1 MRLTR
6 KEEIEKYVLENGS
19 ASLDEICEKF
29 KISKNTLRRDLDI
42 IQKRGTIKK
51 VYGGV
56 KKVEDLKT
64 NKIKS
69 LLSYSERAVE
79 MSIEKEKIC
88 KLASEFIGNG
98 DIIFIDTGTST
109 QYLLKYIS
117 HLEDVTVITN
127 SVIVMAQALEYPK
140 LTVIGLPGVLKR
152 GTASLVGNSC
162 VKYLKSYNIKKAFMA
177 CTGIS
182 DLGVSNA
189 SLEEYEIKKEVINQ
203 SSEKFLLVDNSKF
216 GVNSLM
222 IYSEIDQFDYIIT
235 DKKPKEHYFDILKK
249 NGVNVEIT
257 K

>member
-6 KEEIEKYVLENGS
+6 KEEIEKYILENGS
-19 ASLDEICEKF
+19 ASLDEICDRF
-29 KISKNTLRRDLDI
+29 KISKNTLRRDLDV
-42 IQKRGTIKK
+42 IQKRGLIKK

-56 KKVEDLKT
+56 KKVEDLKI

-69 LLSYSERAVE
+69 LLSYSERAIE
-79 MSIEKEKIC
+79 MSDEKEKIC
-88 KLASEFIGNG
+88 KLAANFIENG

-109 QYLLKYIS
+109 QYLLKYIN

-140 LTVIGLPGVLKR
+140 LTIIGLPGILKR
-152 GTASLVGNSC
+152 GTASLVGSGC

-177 CTGIS
+177 CTGVS
-182 DLGVSNA
+182 ELGVSNA
-189 SLEEYEIKKEVINQ
+189 SLEEYEIKKEVIKQ
-203 SSEKFLLVDNSKF
+203 SSQKFLLVDSSKF

-222 IYSEIDQFDYIIT
+222 IYSDVDNFDYIVT
-235 DKKPKEHYFDILKK
+235 DIRPKEYYMDILKK
-249 NGVNVEIT
+249 NGIKLEIT